1 MKGKLLFYC
10 NSASNSHPFRRAVD
24 MLCKIG
30 NEVTMMQSGEIMDC
44 ARQRDSGEPSIPYA
58 LITRKQ
64 ADMVSNS

>member
-1 MKGKLLFYC
+1 
-10 NSASNSHPFRRAVD
+10 

-58 LITRKQ
+58 LITRRR